1 MEVHGELAADPRARA
16 LAAEVERVQRRY
28 AEEVVAAFGLCPFLR
43 DVESGF
49 GRFCVFLDP
58 EPDLGRTVSV
68 ALAGEGVAHLIFPLT
83 TLGAT
88 AFERFGAAVGA
99 ALKQRAHPSGGAPVI
114 ATFHPT
120 LSGDSSSPHRLVG
133 LLRRAP
139 DPFIQLVPAGLHQG
153 GTVFAGAAQGASQ
166 PDHGE
171 ETFARLRGVE
181 LERLLS
187 TLSDVRADRDRSYAP
202 YLQELSAMGAGPS
215 LHRA

>member
-1 MEVHGELAADPRARA
+1 MEVHGELAADPQARA
-16 LAAEVERVQRRY
+16 FAAEVERVQRRY
-28 AEEVVAAFGLCPFLR
+28 GEEVVAAFGLCPFLR

-49 GRFCVFLDP
+49 GRFCVFLDR
-58 EPDLGRTVSV
+58 EPDLGRTVAV
-68 ALAGEGVAHLIFPLT
+68 ALAGEGVAHLVFPLA

-99 ALKQRAHPSGGAPVI
+99 ALKQRAPEPPVI

-120 LSGDSSSPHRLVG
+120 LSGDSTSPHRLVG

-153 GTVFAGAAQGASQ
+153 GTVFAGAVHGASP

-171 ETFARLRGVE
+171 ETFARLRGV
-181 LERLLS
+181 
-187 TLSDVRADRDRSYAP
+187 
-202 YLQELSAMGAGPS
+202 
-215 LHRA
+215 